1 MENTKKK
8 HSTTTREFRELEKR
22 LLNLEREHNKLIRQ
36 RNFYCKSASST
47 RPYLAEKIAA
57 KLRPQTAS
65 LRHFKKASVK
75 ESSTGECVSK
85 EMEKS
90 AGFDGKL
97 ADFERRTDEEFE
109 TKPACNNVLK
119 KHGDVNDLYAK
130 NGISST
136 RITSSR
142 ASFRTC
148 SRNSSANNGNTPL
161 HYRNYSANNRN
172 HNRPPSV
179 GSRHSSAHGRNSSA
193 HSLSLPSEIS
203 HLENR
208 RNKSWVYQPMPIHP
222 ERQSIYTLVVPPVH
236 VAEESKK
243 RLKKRKRHGGG
254 GRHVAWMDNHEH
266 VLRFQG
272 IPRDFYVH
280 DKEHKNTENDM
291 DKLKHCRYL
300 R

>member
-1 MENTKKK
+1 MENAKKK
-8 HSTTTREFRELEKR
+8 HSTTMREFRELEKR

-65 LRHFKKASVK
+65 LPHFKKASVK

-90 AGFDGKL
+90 AGFDGKW
-97 ADFERRTDEEFE
+97 ADIDIGRRTEEFE
-109 TKPACNNVLK
+109 TKPTCNVQK
-119 KHGDVNDLYAK
+119 DGDDLYAK
-130 NGISST
+130 NEIFST

-148 SRNSSANNGNTPL
+148 SRNSSANNGNAPL

-193 HSLSLPSEIS
+193 HSRSLPSEIS
-203 HLENR
+203 HLGNR

-243 RLKKRKRHGGG
+243 RLKKRKRQGGG
-254 GRHVAWMDNHEH
+254 GRHVAWMDNREH

-280 DKEHKNTENDM
+280 DKKDKNTENDM